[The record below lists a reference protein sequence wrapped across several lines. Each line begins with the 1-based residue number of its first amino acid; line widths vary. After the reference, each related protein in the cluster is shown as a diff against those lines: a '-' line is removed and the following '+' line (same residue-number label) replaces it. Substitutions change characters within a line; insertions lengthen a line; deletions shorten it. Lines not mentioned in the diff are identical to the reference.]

1 MTMHRAA
8 LALGGNM
15 GDVAHAFVAA
25 FDALEAGGRMRVI
38 ARSNVWRTPP
48 WGKTDQPDFLNMCA
62 LVETQLSPRDLLSHC
77 LDVETRAGRVRLER
91 WGPRLIDIDVLAYDD
106 VRWDDEALTLP
117 HPRMRERAF
126 VLIPLAQI
134 APDWMIDGVRVD
146 ALAAVVDSGGMQ
158 VDEAASAN
166 LSSSRRRP
174 GSTEGGELEACRGWR
189 PSPP

>member
-1 MTMHRAA
+1 MTIHRAA

-15 GDVAHAFVAA
+15 GDVARAFVAA
-25 FDALEAGGRMRVI
+25 FDALEAGGRLRVI

-77 LDVETRAGRVRLER
+77 LDVETRAGRVRIER

-106 VRWDDEALTLP
+106 VKWDDEALTLP
-117 HPRMRERAF
+117 HPRMKERAF
-126 VLIPLAQI
+126 VLVPLAQI

-146 ALAAVVDSGGMQ
+146 GLAAVAVSAGMQ
-158 VDEAASAN
+158 VDEAASA
-166 LSSSRRRP
+166 LV
-174 GSTEGGELEACRGWR
+174 GG
-189 PSPP
+189 